1 LPSKVDVSDAGRTLE
16 EPRLSFGPGQSGR
29 SQVTPTET
37 ARMMREV
44 RVAHVELSL
53 SGAFV
58 PQARTPAESEFV
70 SSIDRWAATVWQAVE
85 PCLVIDTAFRIV
97 AVSPSASELLGL
109 GKGLDA
115 VGQPLLGGDGSLRL
129 IDFTAGGGDLT
140 EQEIEKI
147 PPLLA
152 LTSERLARGLMRV
165 QPTGEEGHLTVDAI
179 ASPLSESGR
188 VAASLTFFSAIR
200 Y

>member
-1 LPSKVDVSDAGRTLE
+1 
-16 EPRLSFGPGQSGR
+16 
-29 SQVTPTET
+29 
-37 ARMMREV
+37 M
-44 RVAHVELSL
+44 AHVELSL

-70 SSIDRWAATVWQAVE
+70 SSVDRWAATVWQAVE
-85 PCLVIDTAFRIV
+85 PCLVIDMAFRIV

-109 GKGLDA
+109 GKGAEA
-115 VGQPLLGGDGSLRL
+115 VGQPLLGGEGALRL

-165 QPTGEEGHLTVDAI
+165 QPAGEESHLTVDAI
-179 ASPLSESGR
+179 ATPLLEGGR
-188 VAASLTFFSAIR
+188 VAASLTFLSAIR